1 MDDSKTT
8 TPASMAEHEIQ
19 SETNRDTAMLPV
31 PDAIEPTTGALTTAT
46 VTQAEQPTTT
56 AAAPQ
61 ANTDPCANTETA
73 DTAAPAS
80 KKGQLASRTDR
91 FLASLIDSFIHLLVF
106 LPLIWYVGLD
116 TIKSPSPL
124 QSLLLALYGMTTYV
138 LLHGYLL
145 YHYGQ
150 TIGKSE
156 FGMRIQLLNGE
167 KASLQ
172 HVMLSRYLPIM
183 LMNFVP
189 VIGQFLAGF
198 FNVLFIFG
206 KQRRCLHDYIAGTEV
221 RYFYDMPLEN
231 PPN

>member
-8 TPASMAEHEIQ
+8 TPASTAEHEVL
-19 SETNRDTAMLPV
+19 SETNGDTAKLQV
-31 PDAIEPTTGALTTAT
+31 PDATEPTMAASSVSTAMMTQVEQATAT
-46 VTQAEQPTTT
+46 E
-56 AAAPQ
+56 AAP
-61 ANTDPCANTETA
+61 NSSANTETA
-73 DTAAPAS
+73 TPPS

-91 FLASLIDSFIHLLVF
+91 FLASLIDTFIHLLAF
-106 LPLIWYVGLD
+106 IPLFWFVGLENF
-116 TIKSPSPL
+116 KNPSPL
-124 QSLLLALYGMTTYV
+124 QSLLLALYAMTSY
-138 LLHGYLL
+138 LLIHGYLL

-172 HVMLSRYLPIM
+172 HVMLWRYLPIM

-189 VIGQFLAGF
+189 VIGQFLAGV

-221 RYFYDMPLEN
+221 RYYYDLPEQS